1 MTAKQSSVRI
11 ALAQVNP
18 TVGDLAGNLRLVR
31 RLVGEAKAVGAQLLA
46 FPELVI
52 CGYPP
57 EDLLLK
63 PRFLADCEAALAEA
77 ASLARGIALVVGAPE
92 QPGRR
97 GGRPWN
103 TAVLLHRGRVAARY
117 RKIELPNYGVFD
129 ERRYFESGDSPVVA
143 DLGGCRVGLSVCEDI
158 WIDRGPVGDLAAD
171 GEAGIVVNISA
182 SPYHR
187 RKGPERERL
196 MRRRAREHGCWL
208 FYVNLLGGQDELVF
222 DGSSVIVD
230 PGGRTVARGRP
241 FREDLIVAD
250 VPAGARPRPR
260 PTARRGGSRTTT
272 VSLPA
277 LYRPRR
283 RPPLR
288 RRRARHLP
296 PLAEVYEAL
305 VLGTRD
311 YVDKNGFAHV
321 VLGVSGGLDSALVA
335 AIAVDAL
342 GRSRVTGVTMP
353 SGYTSGETL
362 TDAHRLA
369 ASLGIELLEMPVGPI
384 LDAYREPLAG
394 TGVAARLDVT
404 EENIQARIRGNLLM
418 ALSNARGWLVLTT
431 GNKSETAVGYC
442 TLYGDMAGGFAL
454 LKDVPKTLAW
464 SLARDRNRR
473 AGRELIPRSI
483 IRRPPSAELRPD
495 QSDQDTLPPYDVLDR
510 VIELYVERNLSVD
523 EIVRRGIAPATV
535 RKAVDLIDRNEYKR
549 RQAPP
554 GIKITPKAFGRDR
567 RLPTTNGYRDRGRRS
582 GHTGS

>member
-1 MTAKQSSVRI
+1 
-11 ALAQVNP
+11 
-18 TVGDLAGNLRLVR
+18 
-31 RLVGEAKAVGAQLLA
+31 
-46 FPELVI
+46 
-52 CGYPP
+52 
-57 EDLLLK
+57 
-63 PRFLADCEAALAEA
+63 
-77 ASLARGIALVVGAPE
+77 
-92 QPGRR
+92 
-97 GGRPWN
+97 
-103 TAVLLHRGRVAARY
+103 
-117 RKIELPNYGVFD
+117 
-129 ERRYFESGDSPVVA
+129 
-143 DLGGCRVGLSVCEDI
+143 
-158 WIDRGPVGDLAAD
+158 
-171 GEAGIVVNISA
+171 
-182 SPYHR
+182 
-187 RKGPERERL
+187 
-196 MRRRAREHGCWL
+196 HGCWL

-230 PGGRTVARGRP
+230 PTGRTVARGRP
-241 FREDLIVAD
+241 FREDLLVAD
-250 VPAGARPRPR
+250 VPAWTRPRPR
-260 PTARRGGSRTTT
+260 PSARRGGRPATT

-296 PLAEVYEAL
+296 PLAEVYAAL

-311 YVDKNGFAHV
+311 YVDKNGFSHV
-321 VLGVSGGLDSALVA
+321 VLGISGGLDSALAA

-342 GRSRVTGVTMP
+342 GRARVTGVTMP

-362 TDAHRLA
+362 ADAYRLA

-384 LDAYREPLAG
+384 LEAYRAPLAG
-394 TGVAARLDVT
+394 AGVTARLDVT

-464 SLARDRNRR
+464 SLARHRNRR
-473 AGRELIPRSI
+473 AKRELIPRSI
-483 IRRPPSAELRPD
+483 IRRTPSAELRPG
-495 QSDQDTLPPYDVLDR
+495 QSDQDTLPPYPVLDR

-523 EIVRRGIAPATV
+523 EIARSGIPPATV
-535 RKAVDLIDRNEYKR
+535 RHTVALIDRNEYKR

-567 RLPTTNGYRDRGRRS
+567 RLPITNRYRDRGRRS
-582 GHTGS
+582 GRSGS